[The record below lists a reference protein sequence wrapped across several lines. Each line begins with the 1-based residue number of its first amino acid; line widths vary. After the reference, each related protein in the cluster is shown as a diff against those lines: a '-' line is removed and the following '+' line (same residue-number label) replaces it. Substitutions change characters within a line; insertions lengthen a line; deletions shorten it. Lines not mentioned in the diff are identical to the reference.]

1 MKLRRLLIGFL
12 TVLLLSA
19 AVSAAEYSDVSD
31 THWANEQIVYLQDEI
46 TGYPDGTF
54 RPEKTVSRAEFLTL
68 FARIAFPDE
77 WKQAEGDE
85 WWKAAYDV
93 CTAHR
98 LLDDTTGSRAEAMPR
113 GEIARLLGKFCES
126 WGGVNERADAANQ
139 LVINWNEQ
147 RMELAQWQPLFS
159 DTKEYERF
167 NNSGLRVC
175 ANQNLLTGYPDGSFK
190 PDKGVTRAEAAAI
203 LARLKTQLVLR
214 EKGCEYVCT
223 VGDYWLMQYTL
234 ADSIGLGLYEPLT
247 GKAVKTVGLW
257 KEPPSING
265 YVLTDRLLTGS
276 DGIYVWGRAG
286 LYKRSGNTL
295 EQIVAEPVLDFC
307 WYGDNTLY
315 YLSWDDT
322 KPIPA
327 YVYAAVYSPCAS
339 RVMKLENPGQNA
351 VRSILAE
358 RDESSPTQN
367 LTDIYVEY
375 GTLYVA
381 GSYCMGIMDA
391 HAALYEVKDGKLVA
405 LFGEY

>member
-31 THWANEQIVYLQDEI
+31 AHWANEQIVYLQDEI

-98 LLDDTTGSRAEAMPR
+98 LLDDTAGSRPEAMPR
-113 GEIARLLGKFCES
+113 GEIAALLDRFCS
-126 WGGVNERADAANQ
+126 GWGGVHERADAANQ
-139 LVINWNEQ
+139 LNINWTEQ
-147 RMELAQWQPLFS
+147 RMESPEWQPLWP
-159 DTKEYERF
+159 DAAEYG
-167 NNSGLRVC
+167 NSVLIS
-175 ANQNLLTGYPDGSFK
+175 ANQGLLTGYPDGSFK
-190 PDKGVTRAEAAAI
+190 PEKGVTRAEAAAI
-203 LARLKTQLVLR
+203 LARLKAQLALR

-223 VGDYWLMQYTL
+223 VGAYWLMQYSL
-234 ADSIGLGLYEPLT
+234 SGSVGLGLYEPLT
-247 GKAVKTVGLW
+247 GKTVQTVGLW
-257 KEPPSING
+257 KAAQGVNG
-265 YVLTDRLLTGS
+265 YVAFDRLLSGS

-381 GSYCMGIMDA
+381 GSYCMGIADL
-391 HAALYEVKDGKLVA
+391 HAALYEVKDRTLVA

>member
-19 AVSAAEYSDVSD
+19 AVSAAECSDVSD

-93 CTAHR
+93 CTSHR
-98 LLDDTTGSRAEAMPR
+98 LLDDTAGSRSEAMPR
-113 GEIARLLGKFCES
+113 GEIAALLDRFCS
-126 WGGVNERADAANQ
+126 GWGGVHERADAAIQ
-139 LVINWNEQ
+139 HTINWKEQ
-147 RMELAQWQPLFS
+147 RMESPERQPLWP
-159 DTKEYERF
+159 DAAEYG
-167 NNSGLRVC
+167 NSVLVC
-175 ANQNLLTGYPDGSFK
+175 ANQGLLTGYPDGSFK
-190 PDKGVTRAEAAAI
+190 PGKGVTRAEAAAI
-203 LARLKTQLVLR
+203 LASLNAQLALR

-223 VGDYWLMQYTL
+223 VGAYWLMQYSL
-234 ADSIGLGLYEPLT
+234 SGSVGLGLYEPLT
-247 GKAVKTVGLW
+247 GKTVQTGGLW
-257 KEPPSING
+257 KAAQGVNG
-265 YVLTDRLLTGS
+265 YVAFDRLLSGS

-295 EQIVAEPVLDFC
+295 EQIVADPVLDFC

-381 GSYCMGIMDA
+381 GSYCMGIADL
-391 HAALYEVKDGKLVA
+391 HAALYEVKDGTLVA

>member
-19 AVSAAEYSDVSD
+19 AVSAAECSDVSD

-93 CTAHR
+93 CTSHR
-98 LLDDTTGSRAEAMPR
+98 LLDDTAGSRSEAMPR
-113 GEIARLLGKFCES
+113 GEIAALLDRFCS
-126 WGGVNERADAANQ
+126 GWGGVHERADAANQ
-139 LVINWNEQ
+139 LNINWTEQ
-147 RMELAQWQPLFS
+147 RMESPERQPLWP
-159 DTKEYERF
+159 DAAEYG
-167 NNSGLRVC
+167 NSVLVC
-175 ANQNLLTGYPDGSFK
+175 ANQGLLTGYPDGSFK
-190 PDKGVTRAEAAAI
+190 PGKGVTRAEAAAI
-203 LARLKTQLVLR
+203 LARLKAQLALR

-223 VGDYWLMQYTL
+223 VGAYWLMQYSL
-234 ADSIGLGLYEPLT
+234 SGSVGLGLYEPLT
-247 GKAVKTVGLW
+247 GKTVQTVGLW
-257 KEPPSING
+257 KAAQGVNG
-265 YVLTDRLLTGS
+265 YVAFDRLLSGS

-381 GSYCMGIMDA
+381 GSYCMGIADL
-391 HAALYEVKDGKLVA
+391 HAALYEVKDGTLVA

>member
-93 CTAHR
+93 CTSHR
-98 LLDDTTGSRAEAMPR
+98 LLDDTAGSRSEAMPR
-113 GEIARLLGKFCES
+113 GEIAALLDRFCS
-126 WGGVNERADAANQ
+126 GWGGVHERADAAIQ
-139 LVINWNEQ
+139 HTINWKEQ
-147 RMELAQWQPLFS
+147 RMESPEWQPLFP
-159 DTKEYERF
+159 DAAEYG
-167 NNSGLRVC
+167 NSVLIS
-175 ANQNLLTGYPDGSFK
+175 ANQGLLTGYPDGSFK
-190 PDKGVTRAEAAAI
+190 PEKGVTRAEAAAI
-203 LARLKTQLVLR
+203 LARLKAQLALR

-223 VGDYWLMQYTL
+223 VGAYWLMQYSL
-234 ADSIGLGLYEPLT
+234 SGSVGLGLYEPLT
-247 GKAVKTVGLW
+247 GKTVQTGGLW
-257 KEPPSING
+257 KAAQGVNG
-265 YVLTDRLLTGS
+265 YVAFDRLLSGS

-381 GSYCMGIMDA
+381 GSYCMGIADL
-391 HAALYEVKDGKLVA
+391 HAALYEVKDGTLVA

>member
-31 THWANEQIVYLQDEI
+31 AHWANEQIVYLQDEI

-54 RPEKTVSRAEFLTL
+54 RPEKTVSCAEFLTL

-93 CTAHR
+93 CTSHR
-98 LLDDTTGSRAEAMPR
+98 LLDDTAGSRSEAMPR
-113 GEIARLLGKFCES
+113 GEIAALLDRFCS
-126 WGGVNERADAANQ
+126 GWGGVHERADAANQ
-139 LVINWNEQ
+139 LNINWTEQ
-147 RMELAQWQPLFS
+147 RMESPEWQPLWP
-159 DTKEYERF
+159 DAAEYG
-167 NNSGLRVC
+167 NSVLVC
-175 ANQNLLTGYPDGSFK
+175 ANQGLLTGYPDGSFK
-190 PDKGVTRAEAAAI
+190 PNKGVTRAEAAAI
-203 LARLKTQLVLR
+203 LARLKAQLALR

-223 VGDYWLMQYTL
+223 VGAYWLMQYSL
-234 ADSIGLGLYEPLT
+234 SGSVGLGLYEPLT
-247 GKAVKTVGLW
+247 GKTVQTVGLW
-257 KEPPSING
+257 KAAQGVNG
-265 YVLTDRLLTGS
+265 YVAFDRLLSGS

-322 KPIPA
+322 RQIPA
-327 YVYAAVYSPCAS
+327 YFYAAAYFPCAS

-381 GSYCMGIMDA
+381 GSYCMGIADL

>member
-19 AVSAAEYSDVSD
+19 AVSAAECSDVSD

-93 CTAHR
+93 CTSHR
-98 LLDDTTGSRAEAMPR
+98 LLDDTAGSRSEAMPR
-113 GEIARLLGKFCES
+113 GEIAALLDRFCS
-126 WGGVNERADAANQ
+126 GWGGVHERADAAIQ
-139 LVINWNEQ
+139 HTINWKEQ
-147 RMELAQWQPLFS
+147 RMESPERQPLWP
-159 DTKEYERF
+159 DAAEYG
-167 NNSGLRVC
+167 NSVLVC
-175 ANQNLLTGYPDGSFK
+175 ANQGLRTGYPDGSFK
-190 PDKGVTRAEAAAI
+190 PGKGVTRAEAAAI
-203 LARLKTQLVLR
+203 LASLNAQLALR

-223 VGDYWLMQYTL
+223 VGAYWLMQYSL
-234 ADSIGLGLYEPLT
+234 SGSVGLGLYEPLT
-247 GKAVKTVGLW
+247 GKTVQTGGLW
-257 KEPPSING
+257 KAAQGVNG
-265 YVLTDRLLTGS
+265 YVAFDRLLSGS

-295 EQIVAEPVLDFC
+295 EQIVADPVLDFC

-381 GSYCMGIMDA
+381 GSYCMGIADL
-391 HAALYEVKDGKLVA
+391 HAALYEVKDGTLVA
-405 LFGEY
+405 LFGE

>member
-1 MKLRRLLIGFL
+1 MKARNILFLIL
-12 TVLLLSA
+12 ASLLLCT
-19 AVSAAEYSDVSD
+19 AVSAAEYTDVSD
-31 THWANEQIVYLQDEI
+31 AHWAYKQINYLDAEI
-46 TGYPDGTF
+46 TGYPDGTYK
-54 RPEKTVSRAEFLTL
+54 PENTVTRAEFLTL
-68 FARIAFPDE
+68 FARIAFPEE
-77 WKQAEGDE
+77 WKQAESDE

-98 LLDDTTGSRAEAMPR
+98 LLEDTTGLRSEAMPR
-113 GEIARLLGKFCES
+113 GEIAALLGKFCES

-139 LVINWNEQ
+139 LVINWKEQ

-167 NNSGLRVC
+167 NNSGLRIC
-175 ANQNLLTGYPDGSFK
+175 ANQNLLTGYPDGSFR
-190 PDKGVTRAEAAAI
+190 PEKGVTRAEAAAI
-203 LARLKTQLVLR
+203 LARLKAQLALR
-214 EKGCEYVCT
+214 DKGCEYVCT
-223 VGDYWLMQYTL
+223 VGEYWLMQYVL

-247 GKAVKTVGLW
+247 GKAVQTVGLW

-265 YVLTDRLLTGS
+265 YVVTDRLLTGT
-276 DGIYVWGRAG
+276 DGMYVWGRAG

-322 KPIPA
+322 RQIPA
-327 YVYAAVYSPCAS
+327 YSYAAAYFPCAS

-351 VRSILAE
+351 VRTILAE

-381 GSYCMGIMDA
+381 GSYCMGIADL
-391 HAALYEVKDGKLVA
+391 HAALYEVKDGTLVA

>member
-31 THWANEQIVYLQDEI
+31 AHWANEQIVYLQDEI

-93 CTAHR
+93 CTSHR
-98 LLDDTTGSRAEAMPR
+98 LLDDTAGSRSEAMPR
-113 GEIARLLGKFCES
+113 GEIAALLDRFCS
-126 WGGVNERADAANQ
+126 GWGGVHERADAANQ
-139 LVINWNEQ
+139 LNINWTEQ
-147 RMELAQWQPLFS
+147 RMESPEWQPLWP
-159 DTKEYERF
+159 DAAEYG
-167 NNSGLRVC
+167 NSVLVC
-175 ANQNLLTGYPDGSFK
+175 ANQGLLTGYPDGSFK
-190 PDKGVTRAEAAAI
+190 PGKGVTRAEAAAI
-203 LARLKTQLVLR
+203 LARLKAQLALR

-223 VGDYWLMQYTL
+223 VGAYWLMQYSL
-234 ADSIGLGLYEPLT
+234 SGSVGLGLYEPLT
-247 GKAVKTVGLW
+247 GKTVQTVGLW
-257 KEPPSING
+257 KAAQGVNG
-265 YVLTDRLLTGS
+265 YVAFDRLLSGS

-381 GSYCMGIMDA
+381 GSYCMGIADL
-391 HAALYEVKDGKLVA
+391 HAALYEVKDGTLVA

>member
-98 LLDDTTGSRAEAMPR
+98 LLDDTAGSRSEAMPR
-113 GEIARLLGKFCES
+113 GEIAALLDRFCS
-126 WGGVNERADAANQ
+126 GWGGVHERADAANQ
-139 LVINWNEQ
+139 LNINWTEQ
-147 RMELAQWQPLFS
+147 RMESPEWQPLWP
-159 DTKEYERF
+159 DAAEYG
-167 NNSGLRVC
+167 NSVLVC
-175 ANQNLLTGYPDGSFK
+175 ANQGLLTGYPDGSFK
-190 PDKGVTRAEAAAI
+190 PNKGVTRAEAAAI
-203 LARLKTQLVLR
+203 LARLKAQLALR

-223 VGDYWLMQYTL
+223 VGAYWLMQYSL
-234 ADSIGLGLYEPLT
+234 SGSVGLGLYEPLT
-247 GKAVKTVGLW
+247 GKTVQTVGLW
-257 KEPPSING
+257 KAAQGVNG
-265 YVLTDRLLTGS
+265 YVAFDRLLSGS

-381 GSYCMGIMDA
+381 GSYCMGIADL

>member
-31 THWANEQIVYLQDEI
+31 AHWANEQIVYLQDEI

-98 LLDDTTGSRAEAMPR
+98 LLDDTAGSRSGAMPR
-113 GEIARLLGKFCES
+113 GEIAALLDRFCS
-126 WGGVNERADAANQ
+126 GWGGVHERADAANQ
-139 LVINWNEQ
+139 LNINWTEQ
-147 RMELAQWQPLFS
+147 RMESPEWQPLWP
-159 DTKEYERF
+159 DAAEYR
-167 NNSGLRVC
+167 NSVLVC
-175 ANQNLLTGYPDGSFK
+175 ANQGLLTGYPDGSFK
-190 PDKGVTRAEAAAI
+190 PGKGVTRAEAAAI
-203 LARLKTQLVLR
+203 LARLKAQLALR

-223 VGDYWLMQYTL
+223 VGAYWLMQY
-234 ADSIGLGLYEPLT
+234 SISGSVGLGLYEPLT
-247 GKAVKTVGLW
+247 GKTVQTVGLW
-257 KEPPSING
+257 KAAQGVNG
-265 YVLTDRLLTGS
+265 YVAFDRLLSGS

-327 YVYAAVYSPCAS
+327 YVYAAAYFPCAS

-381 GSYCMGIMDA
+381 GSYCMGIADL

>member
-31 THWANEQIVYLQDEI
+31 AHWANEQIVYLQDEI

-93 CTAHR
+93 CTSHR
-98 LLDDTTGSRAEAMPR
+98 LLDDTAGSRSEAMPR
-113 GEIARLLGKFCES
+113 GEIAALLDRFCS
-126 WGGVNERADAANQ
+126 GWGGVQERADAANQ
-139 LVINWNEQ
+139 LNINWTEK
-147 RMELAQWQPLFS
+147 RMESPERQPLWP
-159 DTKEYERF
+159 DAAEYG
-167 NNSGLRVC
+167 NSVLVC
-175 ANQNLLTGYPDGSFK
+175 ANQGLLTGYPDGSFK
-190 PDKGVTRAEAAAI
+190 PNKGVTRAEAAAI
-203 LARLKTQLVLR
+203 LARLKAQLALR

-223 VGDYWLMQYTL
+223 VGAYWLMQYSL
-234 ADSIGLGLYEPLT
+234 SGSVGLGLYEPLT
-247 GKAVKTVGLW
+247 GKTVQTVGLW
-257 KEPPSING
+257 KAAQGVNG
-265 YVLTDRLLTGS
+265 YVAFDRLLSGS

-322 KPIPA
+322 RQIPA
-327 YVYAAVYSPCAS
+327 YSYAAAYFPCAS

-381 GSYCMGIMDA
+381 GSYCMGIADL

>member
-93 CTAHR
+93 CTSHR
-98 LLDDTTGSRAEAMPR
+98 LLDDTAGSRSEAMPR
-113 GEIARLLGKFCES
+113 GEIAALLDRFCS
-126 WGGVNERADAANQ
+126 GWGGVHERADAAIQ
-139 LVINWNEQ
+139 HTINWKEQ
-147 RMELAQWQPLFS
+147 RMESPEWQPLFP
-159 DTKEYERF
+159 DAAEYG
-167 NNSGLRVC
+167 NSVLIS
-175 ANQNLLTGYPDGSFK
+175 ANQGLLTGYPDGSFK
-190 PDKGVTRAEAAAI
+190 PEKGVTRAEAAAI
-203 LARLKTQLVLR
+203 LARLKAQLALR

-223 VGDYWLMQYTL
+223 VGDYWLMQYPASGSVGL
-234 ADSIGLGLYEPLT
+234 ALYEPLT
-247 GKAVKTVGLW
+247 GKLVQTVGLW
-257 KEPPSING
+257 KAAQGVNG
-265 YVLTDRLLTGS
+265 YVAFDRLLSGS

-307 WYGDNTLY
+307 WYGDHTLY
-315 YLSWDDT
+315 YLSRDDT
-322 KPIPA
+322 RPMPS
-327 YVYAAVYSPCAS
+327 YTYAAMPEPAAS
-339 RVMKLENPGQNA
+339 KVMKQETSGQNT
-351 VRSILAE
+351 VTTVIAE
-358 RDESSPTQN
+358 RDEKNFMQN
-367 LTDIYVEY
+367 LTDIYVEN
-375 GTLYVA
+375 GTVYVA
-381 GSYCMGIMDA
+381 GSYCMGMMDA
-391 HAALYEVKDGKLVA
+391 HAALYEVKDGTLTV

>member
-19 AVSAAEYSDVSD
+19 AVSATEYSDVSD

-93 CTAHR
+93 CTSHR
-98 LLDDTTGSRAEAMPR
+98 LLDNTAGSRSEAMPR
-113 GEIARLLGKFCES
+113 GEIAALLDRFCS
-126 WGGVNERADAANQ
+126 GWGGVHERADAAIQ
-139 LVINWNEQ
+139 HTINWKEQ
-147 RMELAQWQPLFS
+147 RMESPEWQPLWP
-159 DTKEYERF
+159 DAAEYG
-167 NNSGLRVC
+167 NSVLVC
-175 ANQNLLTGYPDGSFK
+175 ANQGLLTGYPDGSFK
-190 PDKGVTRAEAAAI
+190 PGKGVTRAEAAAI
-203 LARLKTQLVLR
+203 LARLKAQLALR

-223 VGDYWLMQYTL
+223 VGAYWLMQYPASGSVGL
-234 ADSIGLGLYEPLT
+234 ALYEPLT
-247 GKAVKTVGLW
+247 GKLVQTVGLW
-257 KEPPSING
+257 KAAQGVNG
-265 YVLTDRLLTGS
+265 YVAFDRLLSGS

-381 GSYCMGIMDA
+381 GSYCMGIADL
-391 HAALYEVKDGKLVA
+391 HAALYEVKDGTLVA

>member
-19 AVSAAEYSDVSD
+19 DVSAAECSDVSD

-93 CTAHR
+93 CTSHR
-98 LLDDTTGSRAEAMPR
+98 LLDDTAGSRSEAMPR
-113 GEIARLLGKFCES
+113 GEIAALLDRFCS
-126 WGGVNERADAANQ
+126 GWGGVHERADAANQ
-139 LVINWNEQ
+139 LNINWTEQ
-147 RMELAQWQPLFS
+147 RMESPEWQPLWP
-159 DTKEYERF
+159 DAAEYG
-167 NNSGLRVC
+167 NSVLVC
-175 ANQNLLTGYPDGSFK
+175 ANQGLLTGYPDGSFK
-190 PDKGVTRAEAAAI
+190 PGKGVTRAEAAAI
-203 LARLKTQLVLR
+203 LARLKAQLALR

-223 VGDYWLMQYTL
+223 VGAYWLMQYSL
-234 ADSIGLGLYEPLT
+234 SGSVGLGLYEPLT
-247 GKAVKTVGLW
+247 GKTVQTVGLW
-257 KEPPSING
+257 KAAQGVNG
-265 YVLTDRLLTGS
+265 YVAFDRLLSGS

-381 GSYCMGIMDA
+381 GSYCMGIADL
-391 HAALYEVKDGKLVA
+391 HAALYEVKDGTLVA

>member
-93 CTAHR
+93 CTSHR
-98 LLDDTTGSRAEAMPR
+98 LLDDTAGSRSEAMPR
-113 GEIARLLGKFCES
+113 GEIAALLDRFCS
-126 WGGVNERADAANQ
+126 GWGGVHERADAANQ
-139 LVINWNEQ
+139 LNINWTEQ
-147 RMELAQWQPLFS
+147 RMESPEWQPLWP
-159 DTKEYERF
+159 DAAEYG
-167 NNSGLRVC
+167 NSVLVC
-175 ANQNLLTGYPDGSFK
+175 ANQGLLTGYPDGSFK
-190 PDKGVTRAEAAAI
+190 PGKGVTRAEAAAI
-203 LARLKTQLVLR
+203 LARLKAQLALR

-223 VGDYWLMQYTL
+223 VGAYWLMQYSL
-234 ADSIGLGLYEPLT
+234 SGSVGLGLYEPLT
-247 GKAVKTVGLW
+247 GKTVQTGGLW
-257 KEPPSING
+257 KAAQGVNG
-265 YVLTDRLLTGS
+265 YVAFDRLLSGS

-381 GSYCMGIMDA
+381 GSYCMGIADL
-391 HAALYEVKDGKLVA
+391 HAALYEVKDGTLVA

>member
-31 THWANEQIVYLQDEI
+31 AHWANEQIVYLQDEI

-93 CTAHR
+93 CTSHR
-98 LLDDTTGSRAEAMPR
+98 LLDDTAGSRSEAMPR
-113 GEIARLLGKFCES
+113 GDLAALLDRFCS
-126 WGGVNERADAANQ
+126 GWGGVHERADAANQ
-139 LVINWNEQ
+139 LNINWTEQ
-147 RMELAQWQPLFS
+147 RMESPEWQPLWP
-159 DTKEYERF
+159 DAAEYG
-167 NNSGLRVC
+167 NSVLVC
-175 ANQNLLTGYPDGSFK
+175 ANQGLLTGYPDGSFK
-190 PDKGVTRAEAAAI
+190 PGKGVTRAEAAAI
-203 LARLKTQLVLR
+203 LARLKAQLALR

-223 VGDYWLMQYTL
+223 VGAYWLMQY
-234 ADSIGLGLYEPLT
+234 SISGSVGLGLYEPLT
-247 GKAVKTVGLW
+247 GKTVQTVGLW
-257 KEPPSING
+257 KAAQGVNG
-265 YVLTDRLLTGS
+265 YVAFDRLLSGS

-307 WYGDNTLY
+307 WYGDNMLY

-381 GSYCMGIMDA
+381 GSYCMGIADL

>member
-93 CTAHR
+93 CTSHR
-98 LLDDTTGSRAEAMPR
+98 LLDDTAGSRSEAMPR
-113 GEIARLLGKFCES
+113 GEIAALLDRFCS
-126 WGGVNERADAANQ
+126 GWGGVHERADAAIQ
-139 LVINWNEQ
+139 HTINWKEQ
-147 RMELAQWQPLFS
+147 RMESPEWQPLFP
-159 DTKEYERF
+159 DAAEYG
-167 NNSGLRVC
+167 NSVLIS
-175 ANQNLLTGYPDGSFK
+175 ANQGLLTGYPDGSFK
-190 PDKGVTRAEAAAI
+190 PGKGVTRAEAAAI
-203 LARLKTQLVLR
+203 LARLKAQLALR

-223 VGDYWLMQYTL
+223 VGAYWLMQYSL
-234 ADSIGLGLYEPLT
+234 SGSVGLGLYEPLT
-247 GKAVKTVGLW
+247 GKTVQTVGLW
-257 KEPPSING
+257 KAAQGVNG
-265 YVLTDRLLTGS
+265 YVAFDRLLSGS

-381 GSYCMGIMDA
+381 GSYCMGIADL
-391 HAALYEVKDGKLVA
+391 HAALYEVKDGTLVA

>member
-31 THWANEQIVYLQDEI
+31 AHWANEQIVYLQDEI

-93 CTAHR
+93 CTSHR
-98 LLDDTTGSRAEAMPR
+98 LLDNTTGSRSEAMPR
-113 GEIARLLGKFCES
+113 GEIAVLLDRFCS
-126 WGGVNERADAANQ
+126 GWGGVHERADAANQ
-139 LVINWNEQ
+139 LNINWTEQ
-147 RMELAQWQPLFS
+147 RMESPEWQPLWP
-159 DTKEYERF
+159 DAAEYG
-167 NNSGLRVC
+167 NSVLVC
-175 ANQNLLTGYPDGSFK
+175 ANQGLLTGYPDGSFK
-190 PDKGVTRAEAAAI
+190 PGKGVTRAEAAAI
-203 LARLKTQLVLR
+203 LARLKAQLALR

-223 VGDYWLMQYTL
+223 VGAYWLMQYSL
-234 ADSIGLGLYEPLT
+234 SGSVGLGLYEPLT
-247 GKAVKTVGLW
+247 GKTVQTVGLW
-257 KEPPSING
+257 KAAQGVNG
-265 YVLTDRLLTGS
+265 YVAFDRLLSGS

-351 VRSILAE
+351 VCTILAE

-381 GSYCMGIMDA
+381 GSYCMGIADL
-391 HAALYEVKDGKLVA
+391 HAALYEVKDGTLVA

>member
-1 MKLRRLLIGFL
+1 MKLCRLLIGFL

-54 RPEKTVSRAEFLTL
+54 RSEKTVSRAEFLTL

-93 CTAHR
+93 CTSHR
-98 LLDDTTGSRAEAMPR
+98 LLDDTAGSRSEAMPR
-113 GEIARLLGKFCES
+113 GEIAALLDRFCS
-126 WGGVNERADAANQ
+126 GWGGVHERADAAIQ
-139 LVINWNEQ
+139 HTINWKEQ
-147 RMELAQWQPLFS
+147 RMESPKWQPLFP
-159 DTKEYERF
+159 DAAEYG
-167 NNSGLRVC
+167 NSVLIS
-175 ANQNLLTGYPDGSFK
+175 ANQGLLTGYPDGSFQ
-190 PDKGVTRAEAAAI
+190 PEKGVTRAEAAAI
-203 LARLKTQLVLR
+203 LARLKAQLALR

-223 VGDYWLMQYTL
+223 VGDYWLMQYPASGSVGL
-234 ADSIGLGLYEPLT
+234 ALYEPLT
-247 GKAVKTVGLW
+247 GKLVQTVGLW
-257 KEPPSING
+257 KAAQGVNG
-265 YVLTDRLLTGS
+265 YVAFDRLLSGS

-381 GSYCMGIMDA
+381 GSYCMGIADL
-391 HAALYEVKDGKLVA
+391 HAALYEVKDGTLVA
-405 LFGEY
+405 LFGE

>member
-93 CTAHR
+93 CTSHR
-98 LLDDTTGSRAEAMPR
+98 LLDDTAGSRSEAMPR
-113 GEIARLLGKFCES
+113 GDLAALLDRFCS
-126 WGGVNERADAANQ
+126 GWGGVHERADAANQ
-139 LVINWNEQ
+139 LNINWTEQ
-147 RMELAQWQPLFS
+147 RMESPERQPLWP
-159 DTKEYERF
+159 DAAEYG
-167 NNSGLRVC
+167 NSVLVC
-175 ANQNLLTGYPDGSFK
+175 ANQGLLTGYPDGSFK
-190 PDKGVTRAEAAAI
+190 PGKGVTRAEAAAI
-203 LARLKTQLVLR
+203 LARLKAQLALR

-223 VGDYWLMQYTL
+223 VGAYWLMQYSL
-234 ADSIGLGLYEPLT
+234 SGSVGLGLYEPLT
-247 GKAVKTVGLW
+247 GKTVQTVGLW
-257 KEPPSING
+257 KAAQGVNG
-265 YVLTDRLLTGS
+265 YVAFDRLLSGS
-276 DGIYVWGRAG
+276 DGMYVWGRAG

-322 KPIPA
+322 RQIPA
-327 YVYAAVYSPCAS
+327 YSYAAAYFPCAS

-351 VRSILAE
+351 VHTILAE

-381 GSYCMGIMDA
+381 GSYCMGIADL

>member
-85 WWKAAYDV
+85 WWKAPYDV
-93 CTAHR
+93 CTSHR
-98 LLDDTTGSRAEAMPR
+98 LLDDTAGSRSEAMPR
-113 GEIARLLGKFCES
+113 GEIAALLDRFCS
-126 WGGVNERADAANQ
+126 GWGGVHERADAANQ
-139 LVINWNEQ
+139 LNINWTEQ
-147 RMELAQWQPLFS
+147 RMESPEWQPLWP
-159 DTKEYERF
+159 DAAEYG
-167 NNSGLRVC
+167 NSVLVC
-175 ANQNLLTGYPDGSFK
+175 ANQGLLTGYPDGSFK
-190 PDKGVTRAEAAAI
+190 PGKGVTRAEAAAI
-203 LARLKTQLVLR
+203 LARLKAQLALR

-223 VGDYWLMQYTL
+223 VGAYWLMQYSL
-234 ADSIGLGLYEPLT
+234 SGSVGLGLYEPLT
-247 GKAVKTVGLW
+247 GKTVQTVGLW
-257 KEPPSING
+257 KAAQGVNG
-265 YVLTDRLLTGS
+265 YVAFDRLLSGS

-381 GSYCMGIMDA
+381 GSYCMGIADL
-391 HAALYEVKDGKLVA
+391 HAALYEVKDRTLVA

>member
-19 AVSAAEYSDVSD
+19 AVSAAECSDVSD

-93 CTAHR
+93 CTSHR
-98 LLDDTTGSRAEAMPR
+98 LLDDTAGSRSEAMPR
-113 GEIARLLGKFCES
+113 GEIAALLDRFCS
-126 WGGVNERADAANQ
+126 GWGGVHERADAAIQ
-139 LVINWNEQ
+139 HTINWKEQ
-147 RMELAQWQPLFS
+147 RMESPEWQPLWP
-159 DTKEYERF
+159 DAAEYG
-167 NNSGLRVC
+167 SSVLVC
-175 ANQNLLTGYPDGSFK
+175 ANQGLLTGYPDGSFK
-190 PDKGVTRAEAAAI
+190 PGKGVTRAEAAAI
-203 LARLKTQLVLR
+203 LARLKAQLALR

-223 VGDYWLMQYTL
+223 VVAYWLMQYSL
-234 ADSIGLGLYEPLT
+234 SGSVGLGLYEPLT
-247 GKAVKTVGLW
+247 GKTVQTGGLW
-257 KEPPSING
+257 KAAQGVNG
-265 YVLTDRLLTGS
+265 YVAFDRLLSGS

-381 GSYCMGIMDA
+381 GSYCMGIADL
-391 HAALYEVKDGKLVA
+391 HAALYEVKDGTLVA

>member
-31 THWANEQIVYLQDEI
+31 AHWANEQIVYLQDEI

-93 CTAHR
+93 CTSHR
-98 LLDDTTGSRAEAMPR
+98 LLDDTAGSRSEAMPR
-113 GEIARLLGKFCES
+113 GEIAALLDRFCS
-126 WGGVNERADAANQ
+126 GWGGVHERADAAIQ
-139 LVINWNEQ
+139 HTINWKEQ
-147 RMELAQWQPLFS
+147 RMESPEWQPLFP
-159 DTKEYERF
+159 DAAEYG
-167 NNSGLRVC
+167 NSVLIS
-175 ANQNLLTGYPDGSFK
+175 ANQGLLTGYPDGSFK
-190 PDKGVTRAEAAAI
+190 PGKGVTRAEAAAI
-203 LARLKTQLVLR
+203 LARLKAQLAFR

-223 VGDYWLMQYTL
+223 VGAYWLMQYSL
-234 ADSIGLGLYEPLT
+234 SGSVGLGLYEPLT
-247 GKAVKTVGLW
+247 GKTVQTVGLW
-257 KEPPSING
+257 KAAQGVNG
-265 YVLTDRLLTGS
+265 YVAFDRLLSGS

-381 GSYCMGIMDA
+381 GSYCMGIADL
-391 HAALYEVKDGKLVA
+391 HAALYEVKDGTLVA

>member
-12 TVLLLSA
+12 TVRLLSA

-98 LLDDTTGSRAEAMPR
+98 LLDDTAGSRSEAMPR
-113 GEIARLLGKFCES
+113 GEIAALLDRFCS
-126 WGGVNERADAANQ
+126 GWGGVHERADAAIQ
-139 LVINWNEQ
+139 HTINWKEQ
-147 RMELAQWQPLFS
+147 RMESPEWQPLFP
-159 DTKEYERF
+159 DAAEYG
-167 NNSGLRVC
+167 NSVLVC
-175 ANQNLLTGYPDGSFK
+175 ANQGLLTGYPDGSFK
-190 PDKGVTRAEAAAI
+190 PGKGVTRAEAAAI
-203 LARLKTQLVLR
+203 LARLKAQLALR

-223 VGDYWLMQYTL
+223 VGAYWLMQYSL
-234 ADSIGLGLYEPLT
+234 SGSVGLGLYEPLT
-247 GKAVKTVGLW
+247 GKTVQTVGLW
-257 KEPPSING
+257 KAAQGVNG
-265 YVLTDRLLTGS
+265 YVAFDRLLSGS

-381 GSYCMGIMDA
+381 GSYCMGIADL
-391 HAALYEVKDGKLVA
+391 HAALYEVKDGTLVA

>member
-31 THWANEQIVYLQDEI
+31 THWAYKQINYLDAEI
-46 TGYPDGTF
+46 TGYPDGTYK
-54 RPEKTVSRAEFLTL
+54 PENTVTRAEFLTL

-93 CTAHR
+93 CTSHR

-113 GEIARLLGKFCES
+113 GEIAALLDRFCS
-126 WGGVNERADAANQ
+126 GWGGVHERADAANQ
-139 LVINWNEQ
+139 LNINWTEQ
-147 RMELAQWQPLFS
+147 RMESPEWQPLWP
-159 DTKEYERF
+159 DAAEYG
-167 NNSGLRVC
+167 NSVLVC
-175 ANQNLLTGYPDGSFK
+175 ANQGLLIGYPDGSFK
-190 PDKGVTRAEAAAI
+190 PEKGVTRAEAAAI
-203 LARLKTQLVLR
+203 LARLKAQLALR

-223 VGDYWLMQYTL
+223 VGAYWLMQYSL
-234 ADSIGLGLYEPLT
+234 SGSVGLGLYEPLT
-247 GKAVKTVGLW
+247 GKTVQTVGLW
-257 KEPPSING
+257 KAAQVNG
-265 YVLTDRLLTGS
+265 YAVFDRLLSGS
-276 DGIYVWGRAG
+276 DGMYVWGRAG

-381 GSYCMGIMDA
+381 GSYCMGIADL
-391 HAALYEVKDGKLVA
+391 HAALYEVKDGTLVA

>member
-93 CTAHR
+93 CTSHR
-98 LLDDTTGSRAEAMPR
+98 LLDDTAGSRSEAMPR
-113 GEIARLLGKFCES
+113 GEIAALLDRFCS
-126 WGGVNERADAANQ
+126 GWGGVHERADAAIQ
-139 LVINWNEQ
+139 HTINWKEQ
-147 RMELAQWQPLFS
+147 RMESPERQPLWP
-159 DTKEYERF
+159 DAAEYG
-167 NNSGLRVC
+167 NSVLIS
-175 ANQNLLTGYPDGSFK
+175 ANQGLLTGYPDGSFK
-190 PDKGVTRAEAAAI
+190 PGKGVTRAEAAAI
-203 LARLKTQLVLR
+203 LARLKAQLALR

-223 VGDYWLMQYTL
+223 VGAYWLMQYSL
-234 ADSIGLGLYEPLT
+234 SGSVGLGLYEPLT
-247 GKAVKTVGLW
+247 GKTVQTVGLW
-257 KEPPSING
+257 KAAQGVNG
-265 YVLTDRLLTGS
+265 YVAFDRLLSGS

-381 GSYCMGIMDA
+381 GSYCMGIADL
-391 HAALYEVKDGKLVA
+391 HAALYEVKDGTLVA

>member
-93 CTAHR
+93 CTSHR
-98 LLDDTTGSRAEAMPR
+98 LLDDTAGSRSEAMPR
-113 GEIARLLGKFCES
+113 GEIAALLDRFCS
-126 WGGVNERADAANQ
+126 GWGGVHERADAAIQ
-139 LVINWNEQ
+139 HTINWTEQ
-147 RMELAQWQPLFS
+147 RMESPEWQPLWP
-159 DTKEYERF
+159 DAAEYG
-167 NNSGLRVC
+167 NSVLVC
-175 ANQNLLTGYPDGSFK
+175 ANQGLLTGYPDGSFK
-190 PDKGVTRAEAAAI
+190 PGKGVTRAEAAAI
-203 LARLKTQLVLR
+203 LARLKAQLALR

-223 VGDYWLMQYTL
+223 VGAYWLMQYSL
-234 ADSIGLGLYEPLT
+234 SGSVGLGLYEPLT
-247 GKAVKTVGLW
+247 GKTVQTVGLW
-257 KEPPSING
+257 KAAQGVNG
-265 YVLTDRLLTGS
+265 YVAFDRLLSGS

-322 KPIPA
+322 KPISA

-381 GSYCMGIMDA
+381 GSYCMGIADL
-391 HAALYEVKDGKLVA
+391 HAALYEVKDGTLVA

>member
-93 CTAHR
+93 CTSHR
-98 LLDDTTGSRAEAMPR
+98 LLDDTAGSRSEAMPR
-113 GEIARLLGKFCES
+113 GEIAALLDRFCS
-126 WGGVNERADAANQ
+126 GWGGVHERADAAIQ
-139 LVINWNEQ
+139 HTINWKEQ
-147 RMELAQWQPLFS
+147 RMESPEWQPLWP
-159 DTKEYERF
+159 DAAEYG
-167 NNSGLRVC
+167 NSVLVC
-175 ANQNLLTGYPDGSFK
+175 ANQGLLTGYPDGSFK
-190 PDKGVTRAEAAAI
+190 PGKGVTRAEAAAI
-203 LARLKTQLVLR
+203 LARLKAQLALR

-223 VGDYWLMQYTL
+223 VGAYWLMQYSL
-234 ADSIGLGLYEPLT
+234 SGSVGLGLYEPLT
-247 GKAVKTVGLW
+247 GKTVQTVGLW
-257 KEPPSING
+257 KAAQGVNG
-265 YVLTDRLLTGS
+265 YVAFDRLLSGS

-381 GSYCMGIMDA
+381 GSYCMGIADL
-391 HAALYEVKDGKLVA
+391 HAALYEVKDGTLVA

>member
-93 CTAHR
+93 CTSHR
-98 LLDDTTGSRAEAMPR
+98 LLDDTAGSRSEAMPR
-113 GEIARLLGKFCES
+113 GEIAALLDRFCS
-126 WGGVNERADAANQ
+126 GWGGVHERADAVIQ
-139 LVINWNEQ
+139 HTINWKEQ
-147 RMELAQWQPLFS
+147 RMESPEWQPLWP
-159 DTKEYERF
+159 DAAEYG
-167 NNSGLRVC
+167 NSVLVC
-175 ANQNLLTGYPDGSFK
+175 ANQGLLTGYPDGSFK
-190 PDKGVTRAEAAAI
+190 PGKGVTRAEAAAI
-203 LARLKTQLVLR
+203 LARLKAQLALR

-223 VGDYWLMQYTL
+223 VGAYWLMQYSL
-234 ADSIGLGLYEPLT
+234 SGSVGLGLYEPLT
-247 GKAVKTVGLW
+247 GKTVQTVGLW
-257 KEPPSING
+257 KAAQGVNG
-265 YVLTDRLLTGS
+265 YVAFDRLLSGS

-381 GSYCMGIMDA
+381 GSYCMGIADL
-391 HAALYEVKDGKLVA
+391 HAALYEVKDGTLVA